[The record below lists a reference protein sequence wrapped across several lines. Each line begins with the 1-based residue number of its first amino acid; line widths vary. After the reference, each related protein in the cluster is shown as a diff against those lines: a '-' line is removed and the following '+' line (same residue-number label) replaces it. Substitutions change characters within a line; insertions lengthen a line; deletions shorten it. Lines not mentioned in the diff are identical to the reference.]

1 MACGVFTIWQTGSF
15 RRSIQHNPNAASG
28 REAVVKYFSEVLT
41 VEPKPIPDKLS
52 MPIWL
57 ESQSEMPIGR
67 RQFLILS
74 PVAAGFGK
82 AQAAEPFW
90 AEVQSGKA
98 IILLRHAEAPG
109 SGDPPDFK
117 LGDCSTQRN
126 LSEEGR
132 AQSRAIGDLF
142 RANGIPSAAVY
153 SSQWCRCL
161 DTARLLGLGE
171 VEPLDLLNSFFGDS
185 SAEPARSAAL
195 LDWLRE
201 QRFDGPAV
209 FVTHQVN
216 ITGLTG
222 EVPDQGELIVVRI
235 HTGRPVELIG
245 RVPAPF

>member
-1 MACGVFTIWQTGSF
+1 M
-15 RRSIQHNPNAASG
+15 
-28 REAVVKYFSEVLT
+28 
-41 VEPKPIPDKLS
+41 
-52 MPIWL
+52 
-57 ESQSEMPIGR
+57 
-67 RQFLILS
+67 
-74 PVAAGFGK
+74 
-82 AQAAEPFW
+82 
-90 AEVQSGKA
+90 QSGKA

-109 SGDPPDFK
+109 SCDPPDFK

-142 RANGIPSAAVY
+142 RANGITSAAVY

-185 SAEPARSAAL
+185 SAEPARSATL
-195 LDWLRE
+195 LGWLRE

-209 FVTHQVN
+209 FVTHQIN

-222 EVPDQGELIVVRI
+222 EVPDSGEMIVVGI
-235 HTGRPVELIG
+235 DTGPPVEVVG

>member
-1 MACGVFTIWQTGSF
+1 MQ
-15 RRSIQHNPNAASG
+15 N
-28 REAVVKYFSEVLT
+28 
-41 VEPKPIPDKLS
+41 
-52 MPIWL
+52 
-57 ESQSEMPIGR
+57 SQMLIGR
-67 RQFLILS
+67 RQFLTLS
-74 PVAAGFGK
+74 LVAAGFGK
-82 AQAAEPFW
+82 AQASEPFW
-90 AEVQSGKA
+90 AEVRAGKA
-98 IILLRHAEAPG
+98 IVLLRHAEAPG
-109 SGDPPDFK
+109 SGDPPGFK

-142 RANGIPSAAVY
+142 RTNGIASAAVY

-185 SAEPARSAAL
+185 SVEPARSAAL

-201 QRFDGPAV
+201 QRFDDPAV

-222 EVPDQGELIVVRI
+222 EVPDRGEMIVVRI
-235 HTGRPVELIG
+235 HTGRPVEVVG

>member
-1 MACGVFTIWQTGSF
+1 
-15 RRSIQHNPNAASG
+15 
-28 REAVVKYFSEVLT
+28 
-41 VEPKPIPDKLS
+41 
-52 MPIWL
+52 
-57 ESQSEMPIGR
+57 MPIGR
-67 RQFLILS
+67 RQFLALS
-74 PVAAGFGK
+74 LVATGFGN

-98 IILLRHAEAPG
+98 IVLLRHAEAPG
-109 SGDPPDFK
+109 SGDPPGVT

-142 RANGIPSAAVY
+142 RANGIVSAAVH

-171 VEPLDLLNSFFGDS
+171 VVPLDLLNSFFGDS

-195 LDWLRE
+195 LAWLRG
-201 QRFDGPAV
+201 QRFGGPAV
-209 FVTHQVN
+209 LVTHQVN

-222 EVPDQGELIVVRI
+222 EVPDRGAMIIARV
-235 HTGRPVELIG
+235 HADRPVEVIG
-245 RVPAPF
+245 RVPATA